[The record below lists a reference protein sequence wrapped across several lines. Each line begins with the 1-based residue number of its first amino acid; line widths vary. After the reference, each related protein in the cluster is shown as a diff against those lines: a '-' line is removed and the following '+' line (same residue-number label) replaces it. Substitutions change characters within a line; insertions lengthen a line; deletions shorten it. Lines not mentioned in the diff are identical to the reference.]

1 MNIFLFCVL
10 FGYKNKNGAFCLIFF
25 FFLLILK
32 IGMNYILI
40 LKTISGDPDGNLT
53 VRIKGS
59 RGESEKLSLGKSQ
72 VVTNIDEEKFDLL
85 IRI

>member
-1 MNIFLFCVL
+1 
-10 FGYKNKNGAFCLIFF
+10 
-25 FFLLILK
+25 
-32 IGMNYILI
+32 MNYILI
-40 LKTISGDPDGNLT
+40 LKTISGDPEGNLT